1 MTLKQFIYLLILGIS
16 LVGNVV
22 LGNYYQQN
30 EQVKQTLKELSQK
43 QSQTASLALNSLYAD
58 SINNEL
64 KRWLNNDTKDE

>member
-1 MTLKQFIYLLILGIS
+1 MTLKQFIYLLIIGIS

-22 LGNYYQQN
+22 LGNYYRQN
-30 EQVKQTLKELSQK
+30 EQVKQTVKELCQK

-64 KRWLNNDTKDE
+64 KRWLEDDTKDE

>member
-30 EQVKQTLKELSQK
+30 EQVKKTVKELCQK

-64 KRWLNNDTKDE
+64 KRWLNDDTNDN